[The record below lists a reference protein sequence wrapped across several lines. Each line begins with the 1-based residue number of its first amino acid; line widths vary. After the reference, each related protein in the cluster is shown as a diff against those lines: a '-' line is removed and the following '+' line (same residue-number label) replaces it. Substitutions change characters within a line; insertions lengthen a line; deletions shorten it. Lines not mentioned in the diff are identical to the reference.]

1 MAEILKGF
9 ISIYEGLSS
18 FTEIFSP
25 ISGLLLEVLQNDNI
39 PQLLRN
45 NLEDIVEF
53 IKKKTD
59 EHQKLRQPLQM
70 RKQKPEPIKLLNP
83 KFEEE

>member
-25 ISGLLLEVLQNDNI
+25 ISGLLLAVLQNDNI